1 MKPRKLLL
9 ALPFLLLGAGYFTT
23 FSQLEVHP
31 IIEVQLFLFPI
42 QLGLVAYF
50 LLWRRPSEQAVA
62 HTLETVQKHGA
73 DQTGLDQA
81 GVDQDAASQDAANPR
96 GKSPD
101 DL

>member
-62 HTLETVQKHGA
+62 HTLEAVQKHGA
-73 DQTGLDQA
+73 GQTR
-81 GVDQDAASQDAANPR
+81 VDQENASQDEANPR